1 MDGTIG
7 GNNMKLE
14 ERGTLRILTPEVGHK
29 LYCVSTNSYTTKV
42 YLGVN
47 DSIDNY
53 KEVVDEDYV
62 DIDMVTELKETQE
75 RVSLTEEVNAIQD
88 EVLNISMLATDEINT
103 EYSSLV
109 DSILLAMDELYCMIE
124 DITKG
129 GNPIE

>member
-1 MDGTIG
+1 
-7 GNNMKLE
+7 MKLE

-29 LYCVSTNSYTTKV
+29 LYCVSTNSYMTKV

-53 KEVVDEDYV
+53 REMVDEDYV

-75 RVSLTEEVNAIQD
+75 RVSLTEKVNAVQD

-109 DSILLAMDELYCMIE
+109 DSILLAIDELYCMID

-129 GNPIE
+129 GNSIE

>member
-1 MDGTIG
+1 
-7 GNNMKLE
+7 MKLE

-29 LYCVSTNSYTTKV
+29 LYCVSTNSYVTKV

-53 KEVVDEDYV
+53 REMVDEDYV

-75 RVSLTEEVNAIQD
+75 RVSLTEEVNAVQD

-109 DSILLAMDELYCMIE
+109 DSILLAMDELYCMI
-124 DITKG
+124 DTLQNKG
-129 GNPIE
+129 VDTNE

>member
-1 MDGTIG
+1 
-7 GNNMKLE
+7 MKLE

-29 LYCVSTNSYTTKV
+29 LYCVSTNSYVTKV

-53 KEVVDEDYV
+53 REVVDEDYV
-62 DIDMVTELKETQE
+62 DIDMATELKKTQE
-75 RVSLTEEVNAIQD
+75 RVSLTEEVNAVQD

-129 GNPIE
+129 GNSIE

>member
-1 MDGTIG
+1 
-7 GNNMKLE
+7 MKLE

-75 RVSLTEEVNAIQD
+75 RVSLTEEVNAVQD

>member
-1 MDGTIG
+1 MDVTIG

-75 RVSLTEEVNAIQD
+75 RVSLTEKVNAVQD

-109 DSILLAMDELYCMIE
+109 DSILLAIDELYCMIE

>member
-1 MDGTIG
+1 
-7 GNNMKLE
+7 MKLE

-29 LYCVSTNSYTTKV
+29 LYCVSTNSYMTKV

-53 KEVVDEDYV
+53 REMVDENYV

-75 RVSLTEEVNAIQD
+75 RVSLTEKVNAVQD

>member
-1 MDGTIG
+1 
-7 GNNMKLE
+7 MKLE

-29 LYCVSTNSYTTKV
+29 LYCVSTNSYVTKV

-75 RVSLTEEVNAIQD
+75 RVSFTEEVNAVQD

>member
-1 MDGTIG
+1 
-7 GNNMKLE
+7 MKLE

-29 LYCVSTNSYTTKV
+29 LYCVSTNSYMTKV

-53 KEVVDEDYV
+53 REMVDEDYV
-62 DIDMVTELKETQE
+62 DIDMVTELKKTQE
-75 RVSLTEEVNAIQD
+75 RVSLTEEVNAVQD

-109 DSILLAMDELYCMIE
+109 DSILLAIDELYCMIE

>member
-1 MDGTIG
+1 
-7 GNNMKLE
+7 MKLE

-29 LYCVSTNSYTTKV
+29 LYCIPTNSYTTKV

-53 KEVVDEDYV
+53 KEMVDEDYV

-75 RVSLTEEVNAIQD
+75 RVSLTEKVNAVQD

>member
-1 MDGTIG
+1 
-7 GNNMKLE
+7 MKLE

-29 LYCVSTNSYTTKV
+29 LYCVSTNSYATKV

-53 KEVVDEDYV
+53 REMVDEDYV

-75 RVSLTEEVNAIQD
+75 RVSLTEEVNAVQD
-88 EVLNISMLATDEINT
+88 EILNISMLATDEINT

-109 DSILLAMDELYCMIE
+109 DSILLAIDELYCMIE

>member
-1 MDGTIG
+1 
-7 GNNMKLE
+7 MKLE

-53 KEVVDEDYV
+53 REVIDEEYV

-75 RVSLTEEVNAIQD
+75 RVSLTEEVNATQD
-88 EVLNISMLATDEINT
+88 EILNISMLATDEINT
-103 EYSSLV
+103 EYSNLI
-109 DSILLAMDELYCMIE
+109 DNILIAMDELYCMIDTLQNKE
-124 DITKG
+124 GDT
-129 GNPIE
+129 NE

>member
-1 MDGTIG
+1 
-7 GNNMKLE
+7 MKLE

-29 LYCVSTNSYTTKV
+29 LYCVSTNSYVTKV

-53 KEVVDEDYV
+53 REVVDEDYV
-62 DIDMVTELKETQE
+62 DIDMATELKETQK

-129 GNPIE
+129 GSPIE

>member
-1 MDGTIG
+1 
-7 GNNMKLE
+7 MKLE

-29 LYCVSTNSYTTKV
+29 LYCVSTNSYVTKV

-75 RVSLTEEVNAIQD
+75 RVSLTEEVNAVQD
-88 EVLNISMLATDEINT
+88 EILNISMLATDEINT

>member
-1 MDGTIG
+1 
-7 GNNMKLE
+7 MKLE

-29 LYCVSTNSYTTKV
+29 LYCVSTNSYMTKV

-53 KEVVDEDYV
+53 REMVDEDYI
-62 DIDMVTELKETQE
+62 DIDMATELKKTQE
-75 RVSLTEEVNAIQD
+75 RVSLTEEVNAVQD

-109 DSILLAMDELYCMIE
+109 DSILLAIDELYCMIE

>member
-1 MDGTIG
+1 
-7 GNNMKLE
+7 MKLE
-14 ERGTLRILTPEVGHK
+14 ERGTLRILTSEVGHK
-29 LYCVSTNSYTTKV
+29 LYCVSTNSYMTKV

-75 RVSLTEEVNAIQD
+75 RVSLAEEVNAVQD

>member
-1 MDGTIG
+1 
-7 GNNMKLE
+7 MKLE

-29 LYCVSTNSYTTKV
+29 LYCVSTNSYATKV

-53 KEVVDEDYV
+53 REMVDEDYV

-75 RVSLTEEVNAIQD
+75 RVSLTEKVNAVQD

>member
-1 MDGTIG
+1 
-7 GNNMKLE
+7 MKLE
-14 ERGTLRILTPEVGHK
+14 ERGTRRILTPEVGHK
-29 LYCVSTNSYTTKV
+29 LYCVSTNSYVTKV

-53 KEVVDEDYV
+53 REMVDEDYV

-75 RVSLTEEVNAIQD
+75 RVSLTEKVNAVQD

-129 GNPIE
+129 GSPIE

>member
-1 MDGTIG
+1 
-7 GNNMKLE
+7 MKLE

-29 LYCVSTNSYTTKV
+29 LYCVSTNSYVTKV

-53 KEVVDEDYV
+53 REMVDEDYV

-75 RVSLTEEVNAIQD
+75 RVSLTEEVNAVQD

-109 DSILLAMDELYCMIE
+109 DTILVAMDELYCMID

>member
-1 MDGTIG
+1 
-7 GNNMKLE
+7 MKLE

-75 RVSLTEEVNAIQD
+75 RVSLTEKVNAVQD

>member
-1 MDGTIG
+1 
-7 GNNMKLE
+7 MKLE

-29 LYCVSTNSYTTKV
+29 LYCVSTNSYVTKV

-53 KEVVDEDYV
+53 KEVVDEEYV

-75 RVSLTEEVNAIQD
+75 RVSLTEEVNAVQD

>member
-1 MDGTIG
+1 
-7 GNNMKLE
+7 MKLE

-53 KEVVDEDYV
+53 REMVDEDYV

-75 RVSLTEEVNAIQD
+75 RVSLTEKVNAVQD

-109 DSILLAMDELYCMIE
+109 DSILLAIDELYCMIE

>member
-1 MDGTIG
+1 
-7 GNNMKLE
+7 MKLE

-29 LYCVSTNSYTTKV
+29 LYCVSTNSYMTKV

-53 KEVVDEDYV
+53 REMVDEDYV
-62 DIDMVTELKETQE
+62 NIDMVTELKETQE
-75 RVSLTEEVNAIQD
+75 RVSLTEEVNAVQD

-109 DSILLAMDELYCMIE
+109 DSILLAIDELYCMIE

-129 GNPIE
+129 GSPIE

>member
-1 MDGTIG
+1 
-7 GNNMKLE
+7 MKLE

-29 LYCVSTNSYTTKV
+29 LYCVSTNSYMTKV

-53 KEVVDEDYV
+53 REIVDEDYV

-75 RVSLTEEVNAIQD
+75 RVSLTEEVNAVQD

>member
-29 LYCVSTNSYTTKV
+29 LYCVSTNSYVTKV

-53 KEVVDEDYV
+53 REMVDEDYV

-75 RVSLTEEVNAIQD
+75 RVSLTEEVNAVQD

>member
-1 MDGTIG
+1 
-7 GNNMKLE
+7 MKLE

-29 LYCVSTNSYTTKV
+29 LYCVSTNSYVTKV

-53 KEVVDEDYV
+53 REMVDEDYV

-75 RVSLTEEVNAIQD
+75 RVSLTEKVNAVQD